1 MSVHADEMPID
12 EDTARLLIAE
22 QFPQWRD
29 ESVRA
34 VDADG
39 TVNAIFRVGE
49 GLAARFPRSLAD
61 AEDLQEMLEHEA
73 AAMRELAEHSPVA
86 TPAPV
91 AIGAPGAGYPMPW
104 SVQTWLPGHIATPD
118 AVAHSTAFARDLAG
132 LLRALRAADTRGRS
146 FAGRGRGGDLQDSD
160 EWMEVCL
167 RESEGLLPVGELRR
181 LWSGFRMLPPAGP
194 DVMTHGDLTP
204 PNLLLHGERLV
215 GLLDGGGFAPA
226 DPALDLVSAWHLL
239 EADAR
244 AVLRQELNVDDIEWQ
259 RGAAWA
265 FQQSM
270 GLVWYYRET
279 LPAMSALGRSTLG
292 RLLATAV

>member
-1 MSVHADEMPID
+1 MSVHADETPID
-12 EDTARLLIAE
+12 EDTARNLIAA

-29 ESVRA
+29 EPVHA

-39 TVNAIFRVGE
+39 TVNAIFRIGE
-49 GLAARFPRSLAD
+49 RLAARFPRTATAPETLE
-61 AEDLQEMLEHEA
+61 AESS
-73 AAMRELAEHSPVA
+73 AMREFAEHSPVA
-86 TPAPV
+86 TPTPV
-91 AIGAPGAGYPMPW
+91 AIGAPGPGYPMPW
-104 SVQTWLPGHIATPD
+104 SVQTWLPGRVATPE
-118 AVAHSTAFARDLAG
+118 AVAHSTAFVHDLAD
-132 LLRALRAADTRGRS
+132 LIRALRAADTRGRMFS
-146 FAGRGRGGDLQDSD
+146 GQGRGGDLQDSD
-160 EWMEVCL
+160 GWMGTCF

-194 DVMTHGDLTP
+194 DVMTHGDLIP
-204 PNLLLHGERLV
+204 PNLLLDGERLV
-215 GLLDGGGFAPA
+215 GVLDGGGFAPA

-244 AVLRQELNVDDIEWQ
+244 AALRQELGVDDLEWQ

-279 LPAMSALGRSTLG
+279 LPSMSALGRSTLG
-292 RLLATAV
+292 RLLADPI